1 MNLFK
6 MTTSAEL
13 AAQLAQVLESLQIRE
28 NFENIYT
35 LSSVYERNKLSIMFS
50 RTFHLLTEYLSAFPE
65 EKLRSKH
72 QNAVYIEFASLQRL
86 LIAYPSF
93 VNDTDMMRFWVRMF
107 SCLPIVR
114 QSMTENGHTL
124 GVFGGVQTWKHK
136 FRKTMPWQNQFV
148 AVISSINLRIIA
160 SAKFAC
166 ILPGLNT
173 SVEMLILNA
182 RFELIMQDGPTKT
195 LLDRIVD
202 VFAQYA
208 AKEHKSQL
216 PSAGTKSCPGA

>member
-1 MNLFK
+1 

-13 AAQLAQVLESLQIRE
+13 AAQFAQDLRSLQIRE
-28 NFENIYT
+28 RFENLFT
-35 LSSVYERNKLSIMFS
+35 LSSVDERNKLSIMFA
-50 RTFHLLTEYLSAFPE
+50 RTLNLLTEYLSAFPE
-65 EKLRSKH
+65 EKLRSKY

-93 VNDTDMMRFWVRMF
+93 VNDTEMMRFWVCMF

-114 QSMTENGHTL
+114 RSMTENGHVS
-124 GVFGGVQTWKHK
+124 GIFGGVLTWQHK
-136 FRKTMPWQNQFV
+136 FRKTIPWQNQFL
-148 AVISSINLRIIA
+148 AVISSINLHLIA
-160 SAKFAC
+160 AAKFSC
-166 ILPGLNT
+166 IVPGVNT
-173 SVEMLILNA
+173 SVEMLILNI
-182 RFELIMQDGPTKT
+182 RFELIMQEGPTKT

-216 PSAGTKSCPGA
+216 PSAGTKSCPTA

>member
-1 MNLFK
+1 
-6 MTTSAEL
+6 
-13 AAQLAQVLESLQIRE
+13 
-28 NFENIYT
+28 
-35 LSSVYERNKLSIMFS
+35 
-50 RTFHLLTEYLSAFPE
+50 
-65 EKLRSKH
+65 
-72 QNAVYIEFASLQRL
+72 
-86 LIAYPSF
+86 
-93 VNDTDMMRFWVRMF
+93 
-107 SCLPIVR
+107 
-114 QSMTENGHTL
+114 MTENGHTL
-124 GVFGGVQTWKHK
+124 GVFGGVQTWQHK
-136 FRKTMPWQNQFV
+136 FRKTMPWQNQFD

-166 ILPGLNT
+166 IVPGVNT
-173 SVEMLILNA
+173 SVELLILNA